1 MLLNWFT
8 LRAAIVRV
16 NQRSRCATRH
26 HYVRW
31 GARLKPPMAS
41 HELGP
46 EHSQESETIPEP
58 AAVT

>member
-1 MLLNWFT
+1 VP
-8 LRAAIVRV
+8 A
-16 NQRSRCATRH
+16 
-26 HYVRW
+26 
-31 GARLKPPMAS
+31 LKPPMAS